1 MAHSSIYIMLDILD
15 SRNEQILLL
24 WHLTRLRLLNRAVLM
39 LTHEFSLAHIFRKL
53 VHSLEECSI
62 FEF

>member
-39 LTHEFSLAHIFRKL
+39 LTHEFSLAHIFSKMA
-53 VHSLEECSI
+53 HSLEECTVLK
-62 FEF
+62 F